1 MSWGTCYKDSGCN
14 NIDFS
19 SPPMVSD
26 GRFFTAYDSNE
37 ATEQKIKQA
46 QGIQSNWEY
55 REFLQRNATNIMSYE
70 NTECYVNHGLVQGIA
85 SNSNKPSSVVAT
97 HNTPFLYT
105 STSDSRQPPHGY
117 CNSQLKNM
125 YLSRNELNARLIAP
139 SINLSSQQMER

>member
-55 REFLQRNATNIMSYE
+55 REFLQRNASNIMNYD
-70 NTECYVNHGLVQGIA
+70 NTECYINHGLNPSADPYSQQH
-85 SNSNKPSSVVAT
+85 NKTSSVST
-97 HNTPFLYT
+97 PTQNTPFLYT
-105 STSDSRQPPHGY
+105 S
-117 CNSQLKNM
+117 
-125 YLSRNELNARLIAP
+125 
-139 SINLSSQQMER
+139 

>member
-37 ATEQKIKQA
+37 AIEQKIKQT

-55 REFLQRNATNIMSYE
+55 REFLQRNASQIMNYE
-70 NTECYVNHGLVQGIA
+70 NTECYLNHGLLPNV
-85 SNSNKPSSVVAT
+85 NSSKKTSTSGS
-97 HNTPFLYT
+97 NTPFLYT
-105 STSDSRQPPHGY
+105 STSDSRQPPYGY

-125 YLSRNELNARLIAP
+125 YLSRNELNSRLIAP
-139 SINLSSQQMER
+139 SINLGER

>member
-26 GRFFTAYDSNE
+26 GRFFTAYNSNE

-55 REFLQRNATNIMSYE
+55 REFLQRNASNIMSYE
-70 NTECYVNHGLVQGIA
+70 NTECYLNHGLIPSVD
-85 SNSNKPSSVVAT
+85 SSSSNKPSENTTTT

-117 CNSQLKNM
+117 CDSQLKNM
-125 YLSRNELNARLIAP
+125 YLSRNELNSRLIAP
-139 SINLSSQQMER
+139 SINISQR

>member
-55 REFLQRNATNIMSYE
+55 REFLQRNASNIMNYE
-70 NTECYVNHGLVQGIA
+70 NTECYLNQGLIPSVN
-85 SNSNKPSSVVAT
+85 PSSHSTTNKTSVSGS
-97 HNTPFLYT
+97 NTPFLYN

-117 CNSQLKNM
+117 CDSQLKNM
-125 YLSRNELNARLIAP
+125 YLSRNELNSRLIAP
-139 SINLSSQQMER
+139 SINLTSH

>member
-55 REFLQRNATNIMSYE
+55 REFLQRNASNIMNYE
-70 NTECYVNHGLVQGIA
+70 NTECYLNHGLNPNVE
-85 SNSNKPSSVVAT
+85 SSSNKTSTSVASAS
-97 HNTPFLYT
+97 NTPFLYT

-125 YLSRNELNARLIAP
+125 YLSRNELNSRLIAP
-139 SINLSSQQMER
+139 SINLSSQR